1 MGPHGTWEQWA
12 RQRRKAERQKKRAD
26 WLQRRADRRE
36 EEKQRRDERGEPQVT
51 KTRSKRR
58 DPKSHH
64 GTEMVDTTI
73 LKLLGKS
80 HKSKK
85 VAGKNKPNRVE
96 MKKVGTQHGSEGA
109 KWKPGMREEPR
120 EGWQEERKLKQ
131 QAEAESSSKK
141 KKTTAGSHSQ
151 QTLPDFP
158 PTPSLPSDV
167 PPSPTF
173 HPEATASIPPMPP
186 CMEFYQV
193 RRKQV
198 TLSLTQIHGYNIF
211 SFFAV
216 IEFPPVQVHA
226 DHLCTPEAHLGSWP
240 VPPPNS
246 ILVPPFFP
254 PCQIA
259 ELLDRQKPPADSP
272 ASLTSSSGSDERVVL
287 EDIGTDLEADLN
299 WDPYKAAC
307 SNWDEVE
314 AQQDTERRDEEREST
329 DPGCLQLHP
338 ENQQTLPDFPPPPS
352 LLSDVPP
359 SPTFHP
365 GATTSIPPMPPCMEF
380 YKVRRKQVTVY

>member
-1 MGPHGTWEQWA
+1 MLPGLTFKPVKTVKFKEVKAKRAKVKSRAEVERA

-131 QAEAESSSKK
+131 QAEVESSSKK

-158 PTPSLPSDV
+158 PTPSPPSDV

-198 TLSLTQIHGYNIF
+198 TLSLTRIHGYNIF

-216 IEFPPVQVHA
+216 IEFSPCSGARRPPLH
-226 DHLCTPEAHLGSWP
+226 PRS
-240 VPPPNS
+240 
-246 ILVPPFFP
+246 
-254 PCQIA
+254 
-259 ELLDRQKPPADSP
+259 SP
-272 ASLTSSSGSDERVVL
+272 WQLASSSS
-287 EDIGTDLEADLN
+287 
-299 WDPYKAAC
+299 K
-307 SNWDEVE
+307 
-314 AQQDTERRDEEREST
+314 
-329 DPGCLQLHP
+329 LHP
-338 ENQQTLPDFPPPPS
+338 CSSLLSTLPDSRTP
-352 LLSDVPP
+352 
-359 SPTFHP
+359 
-365 GATTSIPPMPPCMEF
+365 
-380 YKVRRKQVTVY
+380 

>member
-1 MGPHGTWEQWA
+1 MLPGLKFKQELPPPKFKEVKAKRKKVKSRAEAERTRKSE
-12 RQRRKAERQKKRAD
+12 KAERKKMRAAR
-26 WLQRRADRRE
+26 LQRRAARRE
-36 EEKQRRDERGEPQVT
+36 EEKQRRAERGEPLVT
-51 KTRSKRR
+51 KTRSKR

-64 GTEMVDTTI
+64 GTESVDTTI

-85 VAGKNKPNRVE
+85 VAGKGKTNKVE
-96 MKKVGTQHGSEGA
+96 KKKIETQQGPEGT

-131 QAEAESSSKK
+131 QAEVESSSKK

-158 PTPSLPSDV
+158 PTPSPPSDV

-198 TLSLTQIHGYNIF
+198 TLSLTRIHGYNIF

-216 IEFPPVQVHA
+216 IEFSPCSGARRPPLH
-226 DHLCTPEAHLGSWP
+226 PRS
-240 VPPPNS
+240 
-246 ILVPPFFP
+246 
-254 PCQIA
+254 
-259 ELLDRQKPPADSP
+259 SP
-272 ASLTSSSGSDERVVL
+272 WQLASSSS
-287 EDIGTDLEADLN
+287 
-299 WDPYKAAC
+299 K
-307 SNWDEVE
+307 
-314 AQQDTERRDEEREST
+314 
-329 DPGCLQLHP
+329 LHP
-338 ENQQTLPDFPPPPS
+338 CPS
-352 LLSDVPP
+352 LLSTLPDSRTP
-359 SPTFHP
+359 
-365 GATTSIPPMPPCMEF
+365 
-380 YKVRRKQVTVY
+380 